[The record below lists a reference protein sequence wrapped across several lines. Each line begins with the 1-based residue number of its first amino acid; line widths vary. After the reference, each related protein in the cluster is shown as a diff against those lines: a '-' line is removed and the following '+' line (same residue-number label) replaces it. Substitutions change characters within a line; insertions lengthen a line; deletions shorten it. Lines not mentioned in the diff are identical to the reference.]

1 MPKIAE
7 VKLSSCG
14 LEVAD
19 LGKNCGCGFAE
30 LRLRSNISLKV
41 AELRLRNCFIQV
53 AELRLRTQKKVVRAH
68 LWMQFMKKLDNE
80 ALHCV
85 CNCSIENVENL

>member
-1 MPKIAE
+1 MAQNMLKIAE

-19 LGKNCGCGFAE
+19 LGKNCDCGIAE

-41 AELRLRNCFIQV
+41 AELRLR
-53 AELRLRTQKKVVRAH
+53 K
-68 LWMQFMKKLDNE
+68 
-80 ALHCV
+80 
-85 CNCSIENVENL
+85 